1 MSALKKILMMANQAE
16 EENLLPEGYVEC
28 ECLVFDGYTGIMT
41 PHIITDPDNEGLIVE
56 AILQARSHGDS
67 FGVAFDVYKKAPGN
81 SLLHY
86 DEGWSL
92 GSSLEPAPYSFE
104 KVQIYIQF
112 AYFSCALMM
121 NDTLDGNYTY
131 YSQGRGPRIGYHN
144 LYIGIGYDGS
154 NCFKGDIYDVKVYD
168 LNSVLLSHYIP
179 ALRTADGKAG
189 MYDIIRNEFLTS
201 ITRQNFS
208 FRLK

>member
-1 MSALKKILMMANQAE
+1 MSGLKKILMMANQAE
-16 EENLLPEGYVEC
+16 ENNLLPEGYAKC
-28 ECLVFDGYTGIMT
+28 KCLVFDGYTGIMT
-41 PHIITDPDNEGLIVE
+41 PHIIKVIDEGLIVE

-67 FGVAFDVYKKAPGN
+67 FGVAFDVYKKAPGM

-86 DEGWSL
+86 DKGWTLYPLS
-92 GSSLEPAPYSFE
+92 GYAPYSFE

-112 AYFSCALMM
+112 AYCKCALMM

-131 YSQGRGPRIGYHN
+131 YSQAGGPRDAVYHN

-154 NCFKGDIYDVKVYD
+154 DCFKGDIYDVKVYD

-189 MYDIIRNEFLTS
+189 MYDVIRNEFLTS

-208 FRLK
+208 FK